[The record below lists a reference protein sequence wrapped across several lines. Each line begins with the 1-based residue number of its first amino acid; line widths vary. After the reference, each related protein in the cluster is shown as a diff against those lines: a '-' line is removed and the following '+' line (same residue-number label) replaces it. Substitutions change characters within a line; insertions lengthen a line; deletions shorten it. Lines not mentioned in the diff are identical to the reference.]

1 MITQSIN
8 LNLIPGQVLPRV
20 NVSQYDSGTRTLHM
34 AIYNGNQAFSVPSGV
49 TGVVQGTKPDRMGF
63 QYAATVTA
71 GSNIAEVDITQQMTA
86 VSGEVPCE
94 LVLSQGDDRIAT
106 VNFIIFV
113 EPAALADD
121 TIISETELPLIEEAA
136 ELAEQIQGIIAQ
148 IDADAD
154 RAEGYAVGTKDGQ
167 PVPSTDPTYN
177 NNAKYYADEA
187 AASAASVGTLA
198 EDAEAWAVGERGGVP
213 VTSGDPTYHN
223 NSEYYAG
230 TAGDS
235 ATAAS
240 SSELNAASSEENAE
254 AWAVGERGGT
264 PVSSGDTTYQNNAKY
279 YAGEASTSATN
290 AGTSESN
297 ASGSASAAAQS
308 EEDAE
313 AWAVGERN
321 GTPVPSTDPTYQNN
335 AKYYAQS
342 IGVPAISTLTDVT
355 LTSLADGDFL
365 QYNSTSTKWEN
376 VSGDNA
382 KADKTDVAPVEDS
395 STASQGYSIGDQ
407 FYYNNILYT
416 ATAAISQNGTITPG
430 TNCDPSD
437 DLTDQIEAKDDKP
450 VELVQT
456 LAAGSTQVTFT
467 NAAITA
473 NCNVQIMTNQAGL
486 NWTAIDDSTLGTLI
500 ITFPAQ
506 SSPVSVKLII
516 RG

>member
-34 AIYNGNQAFSVPSGV
+34 AIYNGNLAFSVPSGV

-71 GSNIAEVDITQQMTA
+71 GSNIAEIDITQQMTA
-86 VSGEVPCE
+86 VSGEVSCE
-94 LVLSQGDDRIAT
+94 LVLSQGDNRIAT
-106 VNFIIFV
+106 INFIIFV
-113 EPAALADD
+113 EPAALTDD
-121 TIISETELPLIEEAA
+121 TIISDTELPLIEEAA

-167 PVPSTDPTYN
+167 PVPSTDPTYHN
-177 NNAKYYADEA
+177 NSKYYADKA
-187 AASAASVGTLA
+187 AASAASVGDLA
-198 EDAEAWAVGERGGVP
+198 EEAEAWAVGERGGVP
-213 VTSGDPTYHN
+213 VPSTDPTYHN
-223 NSEYYAG
+223 NAEYYAG

-264 PVSSGDTTYQNNAKY
+264 PVSSGDITYHNNAKY

-308 EEDAE
+308 KEDAE
-313 AWAVGERN
+313 AWAVGERG
-321 GTPVPSTDPTYQNN
+321 GTPVPSGDPTYENS
-335 AKYYAQS
+335 AKYWAQQAS
-342 IGVPAISTLTDVT
+342 GAVNDMVGATALANGVHGLAPQPLAGDQDKVLKGSGIWDYDSLSNLSDVNLTTPAQ
-355 LTSLADGDFL
+355 GDL
-365 QYNSTSTKWEN
+365 LEYNSTSQKFEN
-376 VSGDNA
+376 VKN
-382 KADKTDVAPVEDS
+382 KT
-395 STASQGYSIGDQ
+395 
-407 FYYNNILYT
+407 
-416 ATAAISQNGTITPG
+416 
-430 TNCDPSD
+430 
-437 DLTDQIEAKDDKP
+437 LT
-450 VELVQT
+450 QT
-456 LAAGSTQVTFT
+456 LAAGTTSVTFT
-467 NAAITA
+467 DAAITA
-473 NCNVQIMTNQAGL
+473 TCFIEIYTDKAGL
-486 NWTAIDDSTLGTLI
+486 NWLALDDSITGTIVL
-500 ITFPAQ
+500 TYPAQ